1 MVEMFQLFRAASNDP
16 LTFLTL
22 LYQHF
27 FLSQFLIE
35 LQFSSVKHCYFVYAQ
50 ICLSFVTSVV
60 YFRKTLLFNKKST
73 ASCIENCLL
82 HILHLSIR
90 MSIRIGNDR
99 CAHLLIYP
107 SIHNIHFEMKLLYL
121 IYAKLKYFLLDRN
134 TMQKCSK

>member
-27 FLSQFLIE
+27 FLLQFLIE
-35 LQFSSVKHCYFVYAQ
+35 LQFSSVKHCYFVRIDLPLFRYFGS
-50 ICLSFVTSVV
+50 IFVEKH
-60 YFRKTLLFNKKST
+60 YFSIKNT
-73 ASCIENCLL
+73 ASCIGNCLL

-90 MSIRIGNDR
+90 MSIRRGNDR